1 MLKRCN
7 EVAKIGTVACF
18 LALFLG
24 ALVCSFFSPEL
35 YPQVAHV
42 KMVLAWWMAGGLM
55 IFPLVAAA
63 LWLGCAYVIL
73 MLRAWRALVARWRMC
88 AKQ

>member
-7 EVAKIGTVACF
+7 QVAKTGTAVCF
-18 LALFLG
+18 LAILLG
-24 ALVCSFFSPEL
+24 ALVCSFFPPEL
-35 YPQVAHV
+35 YPRVAHV

-63 LWLGCAYVIL
+63 LWLGCAYIIL
-73 MLRAWRALVARWRMC
+73 MARAWRALASRWRVRP
-88 AKQ
+88 QQ